1 MKLGLK
7 QAQFNLFIMSMP
19 MPFVRY
25 IEFVCLFFFYYST
38 LKEKRLS
45 SFIESALVE
54 SVTEEKPDVLKA
66 LLRMWQVM

>member
-19 MPFVRY
+19 TPFVRY
-25 IEFVCLFFFYYST
+25 IEFFFYST